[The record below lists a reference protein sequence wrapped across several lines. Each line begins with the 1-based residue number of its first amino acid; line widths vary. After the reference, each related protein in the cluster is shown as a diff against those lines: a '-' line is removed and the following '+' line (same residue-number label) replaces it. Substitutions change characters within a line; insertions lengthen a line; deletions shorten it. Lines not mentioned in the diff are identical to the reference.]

1 MHGWEPCVGVTP
13 WTALN
18 RLWIE
23 RCREGRRAEFQRMST
38 LQELAAQ
45 QADRRA
51 DNKKMIE
58 EKRKNMYACAVA
70 ANKALLSSVNDG
82 VAQVH
87 ENEKQLEIESK
98 NLHDETALFV
108 KQTSQWLDMYKR
120 LNNSMNELGDVETWA
135 KRVQAEMK
143 TIASS
148 LEYVTN
154 VEEERDSKQD
164 GGLPEETVGSL

>member
-1 MHGWEPCVGVTP
+1 
-13 WTALN
+13 
-18 RLWIE
+18 
-23 RCREGRRAEFQRMST
+23 MST
-38 LQELAAQ
+38 LQDLAAQ
-45 QADRRA
+45 QTARRA
-51 DNKKMIE
+51 DNKKLIE
-58 EKRKNMYACAVA
+58 EKRKNMYACAAA

-98 NLHDETALFV
+98 KLHDETALFV

-154 VEEERDSKQD
+154 VEERNSQLEDSTAKE
-164 GGLPEETVGSL
+164 LVGTL

>member
-1 MHGWEPCVGVTP
+1 M
-13 WTALN
+13 
-18 RLWIE
+18 
-23 RCREGRRAEFQRMST
+23 QD
-38 LQELAAQ
+38 LAAQ
-45 QADRRA
+45 QAGRRA
-51 DNKKMIE
+51 DNKKLID
-58 EKRKNMYACAVA
+58 EKRKTMYACAAA

-98 NLHDETALFV
+98 KLHDETALFV

-148 LEYVTN
+148 LEYVTK
-154 VEEERDSKQD
+154 VEERDSQLDDKAT
-164 GGLPEETVGSL
+164 EEVVGTL

>member
-1 MHGWEPCVGVTP
+1 M
-13 WTALN
+13 
-18 RLWIE
+18 
-23 RCREGRRAEFQRMST
+23 QD
-38 LQELAAQ
+38 LAAQ
-45 QADRRA
+45 QAGRRA
-51 DNKKMIE
+51 DNKKLIE
-58 EKRKNMYACAVA
+58 EKRKTMYACAAA

-98 NLHDETALFV
+98 KLHDETALCV

-148 LEYVTN
+148 LEYVTK
-154 VEEERDSKQD
+154 VEERDSQLDDKAT
-164 GGLPEETVGSL
+164 EEVVGTL

>member
-1 MHGWEPCVGVTP
+1 MNLP
-13 WTALN
+13 WIDATKWDAPQSVDEDA
-18 RLWIE
+18 II
-23 RCREGRRAEFQRMST
+23 QD
-38 LQELAAQ
+38 LAAQ
-45 QADRRA
+45 QAGRRA
-51 DNKKMIE
+51 DNKKLIE
-58 EKRKNMYACAVA
+58 EKRKTMYACAAA

-98 NLHDETALFV
+98 KLHDETALFV

-148 LEYVTN
+148 LEYVTK
-154 VEEERDSKQD
+154 VEERDSQLDDKAT
-164 GGLPEETVGSL
+164 EEVVGTL

>member
-1 MHGWEPCVGVTP
+1 
-13 WTALN
+13 
-18 RLWIE
+18 
-23 RCREGRRAEFQRMST
+23 MST
-38 LQELAAQ
+38 LQDLAAQ
-45 QADRRA
+45 QTARRA
-51 DNKKMIE
+51 DNKKLIE
-58 EKRKNMYACAVA
+58 EKRKNMYACAAA

-87 ENEKQLEIESK
+87 EKEKQLEIESK
-98 NLHDETALFV
+98 KLHDETALFV

-154 VEEERDSKQD
+154 VEERNSQLEDSTAKE
-164 GGLPEETVGSL
+164 LVGTL

>member
-1 MHGWEPCVGVTP
+1 
-13 WTALN
+13 
-18 RLWIE
+18 
-23 RCREGRRAEFQRMST
+23 MST
-38 LQELAAQ
+38 LQDLAAQ
-45 QADRRA
+45 QTARRA
-51 DNKKMIE
+51 DNKKLIE
-58 EKRKNMYACAVA
+58 EKRKNMYACAAA

-98 NLHDETALFV
+98 KLHDETALFV

-148 LEYVTN
+148 LEYVTK
-154 VEEERDSKQD
+154 VEERDSQLDDKAT
-164 GGLPEETVGSL
+164 EEVVGTL

>member
-1 MHGWEPCVGVTP
+1 
-13 WTALN
+13 
-18 RLWIE
+18 
-23 RCREGRRAEFQRMST
+23 MST
-38 LQELAAQ
+38 LQDPAAQ
-45 QADRRA
+45 QTARRA
-51 DNKKMIE
+51 DNKKLIE
-58 EKRKNMYACAVA
+58 EKRKNMYACAAA

-98 NLHDETALFV
+98 KLHDETALFV

-148 LEYVTN
+148 LEYVTK
-154 VEEERDSKQD
+154 VEERDSQLDDKAT
-164 GGLPEETVGSL
+164 EEVVGTL